1 MIKLRSGNSNSTLRK
16 DLKKEFLFNFYLV
29 FAQKKTKNKSE
40 MGTYE
45 LGISKVK

>member
-29 FAQKKTKNKSE
+29 FAHKKINKSE